1 MAYGRATRTFVS
13 THAQIFH
20 EFRKNSSTYPWEF
33 EEKNKILN
41 SSMIII
47 NYCIIII
54 IIINAYCNYVVQLMH
69 NIIIIC
75 IISASSRN
83 AMRKKMWK

>member
-54 IIINAYCNYVVQLMH
+54 IINAYCNYVVQLMH